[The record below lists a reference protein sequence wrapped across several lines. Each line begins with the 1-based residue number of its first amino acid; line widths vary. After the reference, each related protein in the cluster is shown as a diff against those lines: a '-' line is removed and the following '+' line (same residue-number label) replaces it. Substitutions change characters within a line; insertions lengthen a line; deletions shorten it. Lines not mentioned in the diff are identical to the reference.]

1 MFPQLEFFT
10 DGRDFFGYVQIVDDT
25 FFYVVLGQVVFLR
38 VDIFADSF
46 LLFLKVFDDFVCFS
60 VANTAVFF
68 HKFVHQEAYRD
79 VGYAGIAGS
88 IADVQLITREPS
100 LHFDVFQS
108 VVAIE
113 RVIVVEHFID
123 VVTFFRTHICFLIGN
138 CFIFARF
145 VDQL

>member
-1 MFPQLEFFT
+1 ML
-10 DGRDFFGYVQIVDDT
+10 
-25 FFYVVLGQVVFLR
+25 
-38 VDIFADSF
+38 
-46 LLFLKVFDDFVCFS
+46 
-60 VANTAVFF
+60 
-68 HKFVHQEAYRD
+68 

-88 IADVQLITREPS
+88 IADVQQITREPA

-123 VVTFFRTHICFLIGN
+123 VVTFFRTHICFQIGN